1 MKLCVTIWL
10 LSIALLIEAQKIA
23 QNQTPKNSRTE
34 EINGGDERRRHLTIS
49 EVNGKTLSISFR
61 IDEGVIKHNNRIFI
75 AKNVDGKR
83 VWDNIRAYSV
93 SFSTISIIAC
103 IRITSVNSLVSVFLY
118 DGGFVQFE
126 GIGEFEVL

>member
-1 MKLCVTIWL
+1 M
-10 LSIALLIEAQKIA
+10 
-23 QNQTPKNSRTE
+23 
-34 EINGGDERRRHLTIS
+34 S
-49 EVNGKTLSISFR
+49 EVNGKTRSIYFR
-61 IDEGVIKHNNRIFI
+61 IDEGVIEHNNRIFI
-75 AKNVDGKR
+75 AKNMDGKR

-126 GIGEFEVL
+126 GLRCFNRIPFSAVVKRLSCSMKSTAILSKPRV

>member
-1 MKLCVTIWL
+1 MTM
-10 LSIALLIEAQKIA
+10 
-23 QNQTPKNSRTE
+23 
-34 EINGGDERRRHLTIS
+34 S
-49 EVNGKTLSISFR
+49 EVNGKTLSISFS
-61 IDEGVIKHNNRIFI
+61 IDEGIIEHNNRIFI
-75 AKNVDGKR
+75 AKNMDGKR

-126 GIGEFEVL
+126 GIGFLFQPW

>member
-1 MKLCVTIWL
+1 M
-10 LSIALLIEAQKIA
+10 
-23 QNQTPKNSRTE
+23 
-34 EINGGDERRRHLTIS
+34 S
-49 EVNGKTLSISFR
+49 EVNGKTLSIYFR
-61 IDEGVIKHNNRIFI
+61 IDEGVIEHNNRIFI
-75 AKNVDGKR
+75 AKNMDGKR

-118 DGGFVQFE
+118 DGGFIQFE